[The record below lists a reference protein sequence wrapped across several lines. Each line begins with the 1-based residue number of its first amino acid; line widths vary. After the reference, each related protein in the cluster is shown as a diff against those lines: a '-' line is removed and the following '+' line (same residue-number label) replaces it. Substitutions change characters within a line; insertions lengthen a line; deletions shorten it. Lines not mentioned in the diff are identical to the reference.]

1 MDGQGRRSS
10 TRQASENSRA
20 GLKRLPCL
28 AIIGPRHLGALRED
42 YIEVYVALERNGDF
56 TVFHALRPPGEGGE
70 GQACRKGKERKMAKQ
85 VTSDNQEDIDAMIRA
100 ADRGELIHHPEAAV
114 RRDPGAPLLTDEQAA
129 SLMAQSLANL
139 EKLEERRAE
148 ARTARRT

>member
-1 MDGQGRRSS
+1 
-10 TRQASENSRA
+10 
-20 GLKRLPCL
+20 
-28 AIIGPRHLGALRED
+28 
-42 YIEVYVALERNGDF
+42 
-56 TVFHALRPPGEGGE
+56 
-70 GQACRKGKERKMAKQ
+70 MAKQ
-85 VTSDNQEDIDAMIRA
+85 VTSENQEDIDAMIRA

-148 ARTARRT
+148 ARTARRTWRVRVPKDLDDKASLLAKKEGIPKSAIIRKAVARYVQDTDKQPTTA

>member
-1 MDGQGRRSS
+1 MQEGKGAQNG
-10 TRQASENSRA
+10 QASHIREPGGHR
-20 GLKRLPCL
+20 CDD
-28 AIIGPRHLGALRED
+28 PR
-42 YIEVYVALERNGDF
+42 
-56 TVFHALRPPGEGGE
+56 
-70 GQACRKGKERKMAKQ
+70 
-85 VTSDNQEDIDAMIRA
+85 

-148 ARTARRT
+148 ARTARHT

>member
-1 MDGQGRRSS
+1 M
-10 TRQASENSRA
+10 
-20 GLKRLPCL
+20 
-28 AIIGPRHLGALRED
+28 
-42 YIEVYVALERNGDF
+42 ALERNGDF
-56 TVFHALRPPGEGGE
+56 TVFHALRPPGEGRE
-70 GQACRKGKERKMAKQ
+70 GQACRRGKKRKMTRQ
-85 VTSDNQEDIDAMIRA
+85 VTSENQEDIDAMIRA
-100 ADRGELIHHPEAAV
+100 ADRGELIHHPEAAI